1 MRIILAVGAVV
12 ALLIPMTAAFA
23 QNSAQESIDKQKKD
37 AAAQAE
43 QAYQKALRDTRS
55 HTPTAKPD
63 PWGNVRA
70 ADPKPTQ
77 QPK

>member
-1 MRIILAVGAVV
+1 MKVLAIGGVI
-12 ALLIPMTAAFA
+12 ALLIVPMTAVFA
-23 QNSAQESIDKQKKD
+23 QNPLQESLDKQKK
-37 AAAQAE
+37 AAASDAE

-70 ADPKPTQ
+70 ADPKQAQ
-77 QPK
+77 QSK